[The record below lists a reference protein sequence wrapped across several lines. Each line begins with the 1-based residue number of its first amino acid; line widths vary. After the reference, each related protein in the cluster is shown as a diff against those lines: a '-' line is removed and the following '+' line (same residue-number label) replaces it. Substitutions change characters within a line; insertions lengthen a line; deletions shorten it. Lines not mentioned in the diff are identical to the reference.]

1 MASRALGVRAGRARH
16 QAHSAATTV
25 AATGTA
31 NHTAQA
37 MGATLPARGRSPS
50 AQHSPRGNE
59 QHRSLVATTVSD
71 MTSGGGNLPFG
82 FGKDDGEP
90 GGGGDMSG
98 AMPLFA
104 ELQKLMS
111 WSGGPV
117 NWDLAKQLAVS
128 SIGGAQQQVS
138 AAEATAVSD
147 AVRLAD
153 LWLNEVTDLPSGV
166 TSVESWTRLEWIEK
180 TLPVWALLC
189 DPVASRVVAAMSSAI
204 PAEQLAEMG
213 AGNPL
218 AGIMSQVGG
227 LMFGAQVG
235 QGLGGL
241 AQEVVASTDVGL
253 PLGPIGVAALVPQ
266 NVAAFGEG
274 LERPDDE
281 IRLYLALRE
290 AAHQRLFGH
299 VPWLRQR
306 LLDTVEAYS
315 RGISVDMSAIE
326 RAMGEIDPSNPESVQ
341 NALAGGLF
349 APEETPE
356 QQSALRRLET
366 LLALV
371 EGWVDAVVAAA
382 AGDRMPGA
390 EALREASRRRRATG
404 GPAEQTF
411 ATLVGLELR
420 PRRLRE
426 AAALWWGVTEKHGV
440 SGRDAI
446 WSNPDLLPSAED
458 LDDPLGY
465 ADTLGGHELT
475 GFEDPP
481 AEEQRPS

>member
-1 MASRALGVRAGRARH
+1 MS
-16 QAHSAATTV
+16 SD
-25 AATGTA
+25 GT
-31 NHTAQA
+31 
-37 MGATLPARGRSPS
+37 
-50 AQHSPRGNE
+50 
-59 QHRSLVATTVSD
+59 
-71 MTSGGGNLPFG
+71 NLPFG
-82 FGKDDGEP
+82 FGSGDGEP
-90 GGGGDMSG
+90 GGGDDLSG

-117 NWDLAKQLAVS
+117 NWELARQLAASSLGGGQLAVS
-128 SIGGAQQQVS
+128 
-138 AAEATAVSD
+138 AAERAAVAD
-147 AVRLAD
+147 ALRLAD
-153 LWLNEVTDLPSGV
+153 LWLDEVTDLPSGV
-166 TSVESWTRLEWIEK
+166 VSVESWTRLEWIEK
-180 TLPVWALLC
+180 TLPVWSALC
-189 DPVASRVVAAMSSAI
+189 DPVAARVVAAMSSAI
-204 PAEQLAEMG
+204 PAEQLAELG

-218 AGIMSQVGG
+218 AGIMTQVGG

-241 AQEVVASTDVGL
+241 AQEVVACTDIGI
-253 PLGPIGVAALVPQ
+253 PLGPSGVAALIPQ
-266 NVAAFGEG
+266 NVADFGAG
-274 LERPDDE
+274 LERPADE
-281 IRLYLALRE
+281 VRLYLALRE

-326 RAMGEIDPSNPESVQ
+326 RAMSEIDPTNPESMQ

-356 QQSALRRLET
+356 QHTALRRLET

-382 AGDRMPGA
+382 AGERMPGA
-390 EALREASRRRRATG
+390 EALREASRRRRAPG

-426 AAALWWGVTEKHGV
+426 AAALWWAVTEKHGV
-440 SGRDAI
+440 SGRDSL
-446 WSNPDLLPSAED
+446 WSHPDLLPSADD
-458 LDDPLGY
+458 LDDPLGF
-465 ADTLGGHELT
+465 ADTIGGEHLT
-475 GFEDPP
+475 GFDDTPP
-481 AEEQRPS
+481 DDSDTPARDQG

>member
-1 MASRALGVRAGRARH
+1 MS
-16 QAHSAATTV
+16 SD
-25 AATGTA
+25 GT
-31 NHTAQA
+31 
-37 MGATLPARGRSPS
+37 
-50 AQHSPRGNE
+50 
-59 QHRSLVATTVSD
+59 
-71 MTSGGGNLPFG
+71 NLPFG
-82 FGKDDGEP
+82 FGSGDGEP
-90 GGGGDMSG
+90 GGGDDLAG

-117 NWDLAKQLAVS
+117 NWELARQLAASSLGGGQLAVS
-128 SIGGAQQQVS
+128 
-138 AAEATAVSD
+138 AAERAAVAD
-147 AVRLAD
+147 ALRLAD
-153 LWLNEVTDLPSGV
+153 LWLDEVTDLPSGV
-166 TSVESWTRLEWIEK
+166 VSVESWTRLEWIEK
-180 TLPVWALLC
+180 TLPVWSALC
-189 DPVASRVVAAMSSAI
+189 DPVAARVVAAMSSAI
-204 PAEQLAEMG
+204 PAEQLAELG

-218 AGIMSQVGG
+218 AGIMTQVGG

-241 AQEVVASTDVGL
+241 AQEVVAGTDIGV
-253 PLGPIGVAALVPQ
+253 PLGPSGVAALIPQ
-266 NVAAFGEG
+266 NVADFGAG
-274 LERPDDE
+274 LERPADE
-281 IRLYLALRE
+281 VRLYLALRE

-326 RAMGEIDPSNPESVQ
+326 RAMSEIDPTNPESMQ

-356 QQSALRRLET
+356 QHTALRRLET

-382 AGDRMPGA
+382 AGERMPGA

-426 AAALWWGVTEKHGV
+426 AAALWWAVTEKHGV
-440 SGRDAI
+440 SGRDSL
-446 WSNPDLLPSAED
+446 WSHPDLLPSADD
-458 LDDPLGY
+458 LDDPLGF
-465 ADTLGGHELT
+465 ADTIGGEHLT
-475 GFEDPP
+475 GFDDTPP
-481 AEEQRPS
+481 DDSDTPARDQG